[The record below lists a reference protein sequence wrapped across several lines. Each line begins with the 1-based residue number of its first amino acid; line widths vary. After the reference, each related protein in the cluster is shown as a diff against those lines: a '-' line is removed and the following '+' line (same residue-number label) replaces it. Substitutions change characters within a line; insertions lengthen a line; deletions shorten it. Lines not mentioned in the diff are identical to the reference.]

1 MPETCDMSNPDGT
14 VVCRLGE
21 DGIEVFVSSE
31 RCFSM
36 PWPWIDQV
44 RSKVTKEIARD
55 FEIPETQYGEWPEV
69 ERPQAEHGLKGYTK
83 F

>member
-1 MPETCDMSNPDGT
+1 MSETCDMSNPDGT

-44 RSKVTKEIARD
+44 RASLISSEKEE

-69 ERPQAEHGLKGYTK
+69 ERPQAESGLKGYSQ

>member
-1 MPETCDMSNPDGT
+1 MSNIDGT

-21 DGIEVFVSSE
+21 DGIEVFVSSD

-44 RSKVTKEIARD
+44 RASLIPDNHEE
-55 FEIPETQYGEWPEV
+55 FEIPETQYGEWPQV
-69 ERPQAEHGLKGYTK
+69 ERPQAEQGLKGYSQ

>member
-1 MPETCDMSNPDGT
+1 MSETCDMSDPEENVT
-14 VVCRLGE
+14 CRLGE
-21 DGIEVFVSSE
+21 DGIEVFAFGK
-31 RCFSM
+31 RYFSM
-36 PWPWIDQV
+36 PWTWIDQV
-44 RSKVTKEIARD
+44 RLTIAKEVSKD